1 MVQQMESSVRA
12 NGKTN
17 GLIRVGTL
25 EELAAKEHVV
35 VSGEDRPIVVFY
47 NDGDVCAVDNRCPHM
62 GFPLHKGGCRDGLI
76 MCPWHHARFEA
87 HSGCTFDLFAGD
99 VEPFDVTVEDSEVF
113 VASRPR
119 SRDIAAHARRRLREG
134 MDSNNTLVISK
145 ALLSLR
151 SAGVEPG
158 EIVREAALFGASHRD
173 DWSGGMTALAALAN
187 LFPYLSEETAYIA
200 LYQGVR
206 RVAADCAGQTSR
218 RERYPLE
225 TDEVSSEQLDQWFS
239 SWIKVRHRDA
249 AERTLLTAIAND
261 TGREELLTL
270 IGNGATERV
279 YADGGHI
286 VDFFNKA
293 FEILDLTGWEHAA
306 ALLPT
311 HVARTAVA
319 RGAEEMNNWRQPLDL
334 IPPLQQF
341 SEALPAL
348 FAGAEGL
355 DWQGEAELAEQALVD
370 DPLAVLEAYRAAIAA
385 GATPVQLAKA
395 TAYAAAVRVA
405 HFSASNEIGDWF
417 TALHT
422 FSYCHAMHGLL
433 KRCPEPRLVR
443 GVLHGALSIYQDRFL
458 NVPPLRVPKAGQSF
472 SGDAA
477 ELRQLF
483 LDLLDQR
490 TSADEPARVVAHYL
504 DLGHPVEPLIDTLTY
519 AVAREDADFH
529 TIQMV
534 EAAVQEY
541 FEWPGTQQGR
551 TIMVAAA
558 RYLAAF
564 SPTQRSQLQT
574 ARIAWRLHRG
584 EKLYEDESE
593 SDEGDKTV

>member
-1 MVQQMESSVRA
+1 MVQQVESGVRA
-12 NGKTN
+12 NERTN

-25 EELAAKEHVV
+25 DELAAKDHVV
-35 VSGEDRPIVVFY
+35 VAGADRPIVVFY
-47 NDGDVCAVDNRCPHM
+47 NEGDVCAVDNRCPHM

-87 HSGCTFDLFAGD
+87 YSGCTFDLFAGD
-99 VEPFDVTVEDSEVF
+99 VEPFDVTVDNEEVF

-119 SRDIAAHARRRLREG
+119 VRDVAAHARRRLREG
-134 MDSNNTLVISK
+134 MDNNNSLVISK
-145 ALLSLR
+145 ALLALR
-151 SAGVEPG
+151 GAGVEPG
-158 EIVREAALFGASHRD
+158 DIVREAALFGASHRD
-173 DWSGGMTALAALAN
+173 DWSGGMTALAALSN
-187 LFPYLSEETAYIA
+187 LFPYLAEETAYIA

-225 TDEVSSEQLDQWFS
+225 TDEVSGAQLDQWFS

-249 AERTLLTAIAND
+249 AERTLLTAIANE
-261 TGREELLTL
+261 TERERLIAL
-270 IGNGATERV
+270 IGSGATERV

-293 FEILDLTGWEHAA
+293 FEMLDLAGWEHAD

-311 HVARTAVA
+311 HVARTTVA

-334 IPPLQQF
+334 IPPLQQL
-341 SEALPAL
+341 SEELPAL
-348 FAGAEGL
+348 FAAAEGQE
-355 DWQGEAELAEQALVD
+355 WHGEAALAEQALAD
-370 DPLAVLEAYRAAIAA
+370 DPLVILQLYRNAISE

-458 NVPPLRVPKAGQSF
+458 NVPPLRVPKTGQQNLPS
-472 SGDAA
+472 DAA

-490 TSADEPARVVAHYL
+490 TGADEPAKTVAHYL

-541 FEWPGTQQGR
+541 FEWPGAPQGR
-551 TIMVAAA
+551 TILVAAA

-584 EKLYEDESE
+584 EKLYEDEPDGE
-593 SDEGDKTV
+593 AV